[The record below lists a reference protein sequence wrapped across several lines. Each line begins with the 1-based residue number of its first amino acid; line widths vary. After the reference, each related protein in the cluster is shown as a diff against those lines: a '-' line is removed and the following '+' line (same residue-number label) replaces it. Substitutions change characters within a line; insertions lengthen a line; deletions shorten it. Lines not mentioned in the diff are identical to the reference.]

1 MKKRKMGKDGGR
13 DKEKM
18 KIKQIA
24 NKPITNTQI
33 YKYTNIPINGS
44 RSAVHGIR
52 LKTKEKNDKNGNSGS
67 ERIYGA

>member
-1 MKKRKMGKDGGR
+1 MENEKKEKMGKDGEKTGKRWVR

-44 RSAVHGIR
+44 RSAVCGTR
-52 LKTKEKNDKNGNSGS
+52 YYEC
-67 ERIYGA
+67 